1 MAIQA
6 IPRTV
11 KDLLVDRL
19 RDEIVRGDFEPGEYL
34 RLDDI
39 AARFDVSTMP
49 VREALRELESEGL
62 VTIYP
67 HRGAVVTKLTA
78 SDLRDIYDIRATL
91 ESMATRPAVARMT
104 EATCRELAAVIER
117 MDQQLGHI
125 AALVKLNHQFH
136 TTLYAASG
144 RRHLCEI
151 NRTLRYRTQHYLH
164 AYMDDLGSMA
174 LAQEEH
180 RAVLAACRE
189 GDADKAADLVREHVA
204 EVGRAIVEFVEKRND
219 ATPAEPVA
227 AQFQQTVEGG

>member
-174 LAQEEH
+174 LLTRLPTWCVSTSPKWA
-180 RAVLAACRE
+180 
-189 GDADKAADLVREHVA
+189 
-204 EVGRAIVEFVEKRND
+204 GRSSSLWKNGM
-219 ATPAEPVA
+219 TPRPRS
-227 AQFQQTVEGG
+227 QWPYNSNRL